1 MQREIISEIVIEI
14 VLIRVMNGDCCRYI
28 VVDLKYN
35 LDNQISYV
43 YRKAVSLYYLLVHF
57 YLFLVMIQINHY
69 FIYIDN
75 FLAKTRRYRFRYRS

>member
-43 YRKAVSLYYLLVHF
+43 
-57 YLFLVMIQINHY
+57 HY
-69 FIYIDN
+69 PGTHIF
-75 FLAKTRRYRFRYRS
+75 